1 MGLPSVFRFRATR
14 ALAAILVTGAA
25 AVSLAEGPPGS
36 ASAPSRR
43 PNTWGNL
50 DPVAYRVPSSDFTT
64 TNSNIGWAYDN
75 IDIPTTRRYSTVRL
89 GEFMGPTHIPTGA
102 LIELFELDYC
112 DTAPQLAVLAVLEV
126 YKKDGSFV
134 QSLGQ
139 LQSNDDGCAL
149 VFLKPA
155 VIYQV
160 ANDAEDLVVRV
171 RTEAGDA
178 TTSFSGVTLY
188 YRLQT
193 SPAPAVGTFSDVPTT
208 YLFFRAIEAMAESG
222 ITVGCGTG
230 IYCPDQNVTR
240 GEMAAFFARA
250 LGLHFPDVPPGP

>member
-1 MGLPSVFRFRATR
+1 MDLPSGFRSWATR
-14 ALAAILVTGAA
+14 VFALFLVTGAA
-25 AVSLAEGPPGS
+25 VSLGEAPAGS
-36 ASAPSRR
+36 APAPKKR
-43 PNTWGNL
+43 PNTYGNL

-64 TNSNIGWAYDN
+64 TNSNVGWAYDN
-75 IDIPTTRRYSTVRL
+75 IDVPTTRRYSTVL
-89 GEFMGPTHIPTGA
+89 GEFIGPTHIPTGA

-112 DTAPQLAVLAVLEV
+112 DTNAQLAVLAVLEV

-155 VIYQV
+155 AAYQV
-160 ANDAEDLVVRV
+160 ANDSEDLVVRV

-193 SPAPAVGTFSDVPTT
+193 SPAPAVGTFADVPTT

-240 GEMAAFFARA
+240 GEMAAFFSRA